1 MTIDVTDQQ
10 SELLISIEAPLA
22 WVVINRP
29 ASRNALNLAVWR
41 GLAQQ
46 LPGLDTHPE
55 VRVVVLRGAGDEA
68 FLAGA
73 DITEFPAARGDA
85 AMAAEY
91 ERETHAAL
99 EALAGTSKPVI
110 AMINGLCFGGGCS
123 VALACDLRFAADHAR
138 LAIPAARLGLAYP
151 FAHGVQSLVDLVGPA
166 HAADMLFSARALDA
180 EEALRIGLVNRVVPR
195 DTLEAVTRDYALRM
209 AQGAPLSLAAHKA
222 AIRTARHATSA
233 STAQVEARIA
243 RCFDSADYQEGVAAF
258 LAKRPP
264 RFTGR

>member
-1 MTIDVTDQQ
+1 MTIDVAHPQAD
-10 SELLISIEAPLA
+10 LLISIDAPLA

-29 ASRNALNLAVWR
+29 ASRNALNLAIWR
-41 GLAQQ
+41 GLAEQV
-46 LPGLDTHPE
+46 PVLDAHAE
-55 VRVVVLRGAGDEA
+55 VRVVIVRGAGDDA

-73 DITEFPAARGDA
+73 DITEFPAARADA
-85 AMAAEY
+85 AMAAAY

-99 EALAGTSKPVI
+99 AALAAISKPVI
-110 AMINGLCFGGGCS
+110 AMINGVCFGGGCS

-151 FAHGVQSLVDLVGPA
+151 FAHGVQSLVELVGPA
-166 HAADMLFSARALDA
+166 YAADMLLSARALDA
-180 EEALRIGLVNRVVPR
+180 AEALRIGLVNRVVPR

-222 AIRTARHATSA
+222 AIRAARHAATASA
-233 STAQVEARIA
+233 EPVEALIA